1 MEKDKDVADRDQR
14 HREFMEK
21 LFPAESLHQRLHPR
35 RSIPRVR
42 ERFGDQ
48 LHRRRDLL
56 RPLVKIHVRGQ
67 PFVVN
72 KSHDGY
78 ATIERWITV
87 AGLLTHPWAS
97 LDGLARSNEHTFM
110 MLKDWNSS
118 VGDSDGV
125 RDRPIITIKQIQVAP
140 PLQRQGLATEI
151 LKTML
156 ASFTLNT
163 SSAARLP
170 ARMRKRGIRTL
181 TALCPAGCSTSRSI
195 PTETTCHE
203 EFAGVSPREKIWTR
217 TNSSDPPP

>member
-156 ASFTLNT
+156 REFYPEHLVSGEAPSPDAQAWHTHLNRVMP
-163 SSAARLP
+163 S
-170 ARMRKRGIRTL
+170 RMLHFPQYSYGDDMPRRICWR
-181 TALCPAGCSTSRSI
+181 
-195 PTETTCHE
+195 
-203 EFAGVSPREKIWTR
+203 VSPGEDL
-217 TNSSDPPP
+217 DPHELQ